1 METKNNNDEIEINFR
16 EIFAIIMDKIAII
29 ILVAILGAAAA
40 FIYTK
45 FFVAPTYRSD
55 FQVYV
60 TNNDQISSSSTGVE
74 ASDLTASLA
83 LTKDYRDIIK
93 STYVLEQVINELS
106 LNITTEELASKITVA
121 TPTDSR
127 IITIYVTDTDPWKTK
142 SIADSVAKTAKAR
155 VAEIIGTDTVK
166 NIDEESKVGKQ
177 VGPNTKL
184 NILIGF
190 LVGMVLS
197 IIFIVIRFMLDD
209 TIKVQEDVEKYLGLS
224 VLGLIP
230 DTETGDGKKKKKKK
244 KKVK

>member
-1 METKNNNDEIEINFR
+1 METMNNNEEIEINFR
-16 EIFAIIMDKIAII
+16 EIFAVITEKIAVI
-29 ILVAILGAAAA
+29 ILVAIIGAASA

-45 FFVAPTYRSD
+45 FFVAPTYKSA

-60 TNNDQISSSSTGVE
+60 KNNEQLNADSMGVQ
-74 ASDLTASLA
+74 ASDLSASLA

-93 STYVLEQVINELS
+93 STYVLEQVINELG
-106 LNITTEELASKITVA
+106 LNISTGQLASKISVA
-121 TPTDSR
+121 TPNDSR

-142 SIADSVAKTAKAR
+142 SIADAVAKTAKAR

-177 VGPNTKL
+177 VGPNLKL

-190 LVGMVLS
+190 AAGMLLS
-197 IIFIVIRFMLDD
+197 IIFIVARFMLDD

-230 DTETGDGKKKKKKK
+230 DTDMGNGKKKKKKK
-244 KKVK
+244 KIR